1 MNSGVSYQEVSNIL
15 EQVKLAMVEYKNM
28 LKTAEIYLDRNGIK
42 QEYAKY
48 LESRLAEVESKN
60 VNRDISKVGKSEQK
74 SMKEVNK
81 TRGR

>member
-28 LKTAEIYLDRNGIK
+28 LKTAEIYLERNGIK

-48 LESRLAEVESKN
+48 LESRLAEAKTKN
-60 VNRDISKVGKSEQK
+60 VNKDISKE
-74 SMKEVNK
+74 SMKKVNR